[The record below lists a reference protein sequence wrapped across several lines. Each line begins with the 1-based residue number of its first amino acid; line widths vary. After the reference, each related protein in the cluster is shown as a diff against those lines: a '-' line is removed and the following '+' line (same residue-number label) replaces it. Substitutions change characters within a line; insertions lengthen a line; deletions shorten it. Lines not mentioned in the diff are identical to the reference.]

1 MKNITIITL
10 IYCLFPFTLAGQ
22 RYISG
27 RVTDVEDG
35 VPIPAV
41 TVFIAN
47 TTVGTTTDADGYYKL
62 MLPSEGF
69 FQLSVSHVGYQS
81 FIKEIE
87 SGNMSITLDIA
98 MHNRKLDEV
107 VVSKKVRFRQ
117 KDIKLFFNTLLGQ
130 NPSKRS
136 IQILN
141 PENVYYFY
149 NSETQ
154 VLTVSCREPLQIVN
168 YETGYYIHYILNH
181 FTHNYSTKITDW
193 SNQYS
198 FAELKADNIR
208 QEYNWELKR
217 QKIYNISLVKFI
229 KALYNNSL
237 HNEGFVLTSFQEN
250 TDSQQDPYQISLINQ
265 DSILTSDHANNS
277 KTLNLS
283 KERLM
288 LICYGR
294 SVTEEDLKKIQE
306 MKGKDFII
314 SSGLFMNLL
323 NGDSIRIFPDGTY
336 ADKLM
341 MSPVNNSGTL
351 LGLNL
356 RIPIEYLP

>member
-1 MKNITIITL
+1 MKNIIIITL
-10 IYCLFPFTLAGQ
+10 IYCLLPFTLPGQ

-27 RVTDVEDG
+27 RVTDAEDG

-87 SGNMSITLDIA
+87 PGNKSVTFDLA
-98 MHNRKLDEV
+98 MHIHEFDEV

-117 KDIKLFFNTLLGQ
+117 KDIKLFFNTILGQ

-141 PENVYYFY
+141 PENIYYFY
-149 NSETQ
+149 NPETQ
-154 VLTVSCREPLQIVN
+154 ILRVTCREPLQIVN

-181 FTHNYSTKITDW
+181 FTHDYNKEITDW

-198 FAELKADNIR
+198 FAELKPDNKKQTNNREIKR
-208 QEYNWELKR
+208 REVYNT
-217 QKIYNISLVKFI
+217 SLVKFI

-237 HNEGFVLTSFQEN
+237 QNDGFVLTSFREN
-250 TDSQQDPYQISLINQ
+250 NDPQDPYQISPINM
-265 DSILTSDHANNS
+265 DSILSLNFANNS
-277 KTLNLS
+277 QTLNLS
-283 KERLM
+283 KVRLM
-288 LICYGR
+288 LICYKR
-294 SVTEEDLKKIQE
+294 PVTEDDLKKIQE
-306 MKGKDFII
+306 TKGKDFLIN
-314 SSGLFMNLL
+314 SGLFMNLL

-336 ADKLM
+336 AEKLM

-351 LGLNL
+351 LGLNMRL
-356 RIPIEYLP
+356 PIDYIP